1 MGAGI
6 AVEFNN
12 YFCTKQRLTQR
23 IGTYVPVWD
32 SNIIKGSCI
41 REGRVLNLITK
52 RNYWNEPT
60 LQQMRYALDEMKT
73 LAEEYDIETIVM
85 PRIGCG
91 IDRLSWPNVSIL
103 VQDVFNETNI
113 NIIVRHL

>member
-1 MGAGI
+1 
-6 AVEFNN
+6 
-12 YFCTKQRLTQR
+12 
-23 IGTYVPVWD
+23 
-32 SNIIKGSCI
+32 
-41 REGRVLNLITK
+41 
-52 RNYWNEPT
+52 
-60 LQQMRYALDEMKT
+60 MRYALDEMKT
-73 LAEEYDIETIVM
+73 LAEEYDIETIVI